1 MATRGS
7 LRRLAHDDDG
17 AAAVEFALVGST
29 FLLLVCMTFELG
41 LMLFTQSVLNDA
53 ARDGARLIRT
63 GQANTSTI
71 FIAQVCAKV
80 GALVPSCTTT
90 LTYKVQAAASFNSL
104 ATGGALT
111 NQYNPGTS
119 GQDVVAEVGYTR
131 ATIIPW
137 TSTYLHSANL
147 QVATVAFQNDPY

>member
-1 MATRGS
+1 MAARGS
-7 LRRLAHDDDG
+7 LRRLARDDDG
-17 AAAVEFALVGST
+17 AVAIEFALVGST

-53 ARDGARLIRT
+53 ARDGARLIRV
-63 GQANTSTI
+63 GQASTSDI
-71 FIAQVCAKV
+71 FIAKVCAKV
-80 GALVPSCTTT
+80 GALVPSCTTA
-90 LTYKVQAAASFNSL
+90 LTYNVQAAASFSSL
-104 ATGGALT
+104 STGGALN
-111 NQYNPGTS
+111 NQYNPGSS

-137 TSTYLHSANL
+137 TSTYLRSANL